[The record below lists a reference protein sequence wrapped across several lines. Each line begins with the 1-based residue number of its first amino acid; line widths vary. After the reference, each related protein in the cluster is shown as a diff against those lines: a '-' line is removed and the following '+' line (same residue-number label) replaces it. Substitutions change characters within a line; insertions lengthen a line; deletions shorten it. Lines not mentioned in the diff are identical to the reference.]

1 MKGRLGSFAAQ
12 LGALVLVLALFAT
25 LTNGP
30 AQAQS
35 LQDLRASGAVG
46 ERYDGYLELRDPGAA
61 GASRI
66 VNKVNGERRQ
76 IYEKD
81 AAAQGVPADQV
92 GRVYATK
99 IWQKVPPGTWLID
112 DRGGSR
118 QK

>member
-1 MKGRLGSFAAQ
+1 M
-12 LGALVLVLALFAT
+12 GALLLVLALVAT
-25 LTNGP
+25 LTDAP

-46 ERYDGYLELRDPGAA
+46 ERYDGLLELRDPGAS
-61 GASRI
+61 GAKRV

-81 AAAQGVPADQV
+81 AAAKGVPMTEV
-92 GRVYATK
+92 GKIYATK
-99 IWQKVPPGTWLID
+99 IWRKVPNGTWLLD
-112 DRGGSR
+112 ERGGWR